1 MTALAWYLCRRT
13 LIRTVRD
20 PHCTERTSQAMAS
33 LLPYVEFEM
42 AVAILNDTA
51 ARLAVATEDEE
62 KKGWRR

>member
-20 PHCTERTSQAMAS
+20 PHCTERTARAMAA
-33 LLPYVEFEM
+33 LMPFVEFEM

-51 ARLAVATEDEE
+51 AQLAVATEADE